1 MKKIIFAV
9 FVVCAMAIT
18 SCQMEYPT
26 EMGINGGH
34 VTVDGMPVQRFTAPT
49 LVRVDNNIQGS
60 SGSLNLVHSW
70 VPDALRYAYYVK
82 SLANDQIRL
91 LTVTSS
97 PQWTSYPERNCQIN
111 ISKTVIN
118 NAIEWG
124 NADATSRLLI
134 GVSAVSF
141 DMVTSNIVW
150 CEFLY

>member
-9 FVVCAMAIT
+9 FVVLCMAIT

-60 SGSLNLVHSW
+60 SGSLNLVHSF
-70 VPDALRYAYYVK
+70 VPDALRYVYYVK
-82 SLANDQIRL
+82 VPTLGQIRL
-91 LTVTSS
+91 LSNVSS
-97 PQWTSYPERNCQIN
+97 PTITPGDENNYRV
-111 ISKTVIN
+111 TVLKSIIA

-124 NADATSRLLI
+124 TPYSGAPLLI
-134 GVSAVSF
+134 GVSAISF
-141 DMVTSNIVW
+141 DSVPSNIVW
-150 CEFLY
+150 CDFLY